1 MADLIT
7 LSESDVKTLKEYID
21 RVRRINQNP
30 PLRPYVEPEYTPS
43 SEVLIALS
51 PDSGIPPISGYLPGG
66 GIECPTFKYRE
77 GDISSVLEDTGVFK
91 VVYNLFD
98 TEVPA
103 NTWILII
110 KDKYGVW
117 WVSSRFF
124 TVTTEDDGLLDVGT
138 GTGSSTGTVG
148 TGTSTADSTTGTATG
163 TVTTC
168 DAITII
174 ETDIVCSEGYLQVWN
189 RTITLNVVSGC
200 LTKQAGEWE
209 YVRDEGC
216 CDCGDVGTAT
226 ATSSVGTSTSTST
239 AGTSTAGTGSA
250 YYVSVDCCAGIPIP
264 SILFATLT
272 VTGTGSIYNGT
283 YALDW
288 DSVNSW
294 RYTEGATSLVI
305 QLSCSA
311 MMWSITLT
319 LDSNVGGGSLSSMSC
334 GPPFS
339 ATYTGTVTG
348 AGTVNLTISA

>member
-43 SEVLIALS
+43 SEVLIALA

-77 GDISSVLEDTGVFK
+77 GDVSSVLEDTGVFK

-110 KDKYGVW
+110 KDKHGVW

-138 GTGSSTGTVG
+138 GTGTSTGTVG

-168 DAITII
+168 DDITII

-189 RTITLNVVSGC
+189 RTITLNIVSGC

-216 CDCGDVGTAT
+216 CDCVDVGTAT
-226 ATSSVGTSTSTST
+226 ATSTAGTATSTST

-250 YYVSVDCCAGIPIP
+250 YYVSTTCCGVEIP

-272 VTGTGSIYNGT
+272 VVGTGSVENGT
-283 YALDW
+283 YPLVW
-288 DSVNSW
+288 NGSMW
-294 RYTEGATSLVI
+294 EYTEGINGLTI
-305 QLSCSA
+305 TLSCSMFDFGA
-311 MMWSITLT
+311 SVLIDGQL
-319 LDSNVGGGSLSSMSC
+319 GSDLVDTVSC
-334 GPPFS
+334 GPPFLVTWS
-339 ATYTGTVTG
+339 APIAGQGT
-348 AGTVNLTISA
+348 ASLTISS